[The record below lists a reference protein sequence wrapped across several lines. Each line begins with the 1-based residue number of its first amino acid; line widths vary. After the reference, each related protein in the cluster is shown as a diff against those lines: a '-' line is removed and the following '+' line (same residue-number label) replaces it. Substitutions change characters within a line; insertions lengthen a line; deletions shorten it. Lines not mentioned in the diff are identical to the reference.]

1 MAIEETTV
9 QPQIEQLNDPDREI
23 RLTAARQVDDLIA
36 AGELTHTPTREVN
49 NHVHTM
55 YSFSPY
61 SPTMAAYKAW
71 EAGLLTVGIMDHDAV
86 AGCRE
91 MLEAGKALDI
101 AATVGFEVRVNF
113 SGTSMEGRRLN
124 HPDSRNLV
132 YMAVHGIPSQRLED
146 AREFLKP
153 IQDARNDRNRAML
166 DRMNAIIA
174 PWGLEQVDFQRD
186 VYAES
191 MAAEGGTITER
202 HLMWALAKKVVQK
215 TGKGEPLVSF
225 VESTMGIPIPGR
237 VKTFLLDR
245 DNPHYLYDLLGVFK
259 STIIGEVYI
268 QPNHEECIAVRQ
280 MVDFAHT
287 IGAIPAYAYLGDVG
301 ESPTGDKKAQKFEDD
316 FLDDLLPELKR
327 IGFDAVT
334 YMPPRNTREQLLR
347 LQKLCRQHNLME
359 ISGVDINSSRQSFNC
374 PKILEPEFRHLADN
388 TFALIA
394 HEKLATHDEQMGLFH
409 PENPLNDK
417 PIADRLKIYADIGR
431 HIDNT
436 RPEDLWKKAESIMKE
451 HL

>member
-1 MAIEETTV
+1 MAIEESTV
-9 QPQIEQLNDPDREI
+9 QAQVEQLNDPDRDT
-23 RLTAARQVDDLIA
+23 RLSAAGQVGELIA
-36 AGELTHTPTREVN
+36 TGELTHTPTREVN
-49 NHVHTM
+49 NHVHTI

-61 SPTMAAYKAW
+61 SPTMAAFKAW
-71 EAGLLTVGIMDHDAV
+71 EAGLLTVGIMDHDSV

-91 MLEAGKALDI
+91 MLEAGKAFDI

-113 SGTSMEGRRLN
+113 SGTPMEGRRLN

-132 YMAVHGIPSQRLED
+132 YMAVHGIPSQRLAD

-153 IQDARNDRNRAML
+153 IQKARNDRNRAMTG
-166 DRMNAIIA
+166 RMNEIIS

-191 MAAEGGTITER
+191 RAAEGGTITER
-202 HLMWALAKKVVQK
+202 HLMWALAKKVVEK

-225 VESTMGIPIPGR
+225 VESTMGIAIPDR

-259 STIIGEVYI
+259 STIIGKVYI
-268 QPNHEECIAVRQ
+268 QPNHLECISVHE
-280 MVDFAHT
+280 MVDFAHN

-327 IGFDAVT
+327 IGFDAIT
-334 YMPPRNTREQLLR
+334 YMPPRNTQEQLLR
-347 LQKLCRQHNLME
+347 LQKLCRQHDLME

-374 PKILEPEFRHLADN
+374 PKILEPDFRHLAEN

-394 HEKLATHDEQMGLFH
+394 HEKLATHEERMGLFH
-409 PENPLNDK
+409 PENPLGDRS
-417 PIADRLKIYADIGR
+417 ITDRLNIYAEIGR
-431 HIDNT
+431 HIDNRHPGKVWET
-436 RPEDLWKKAESIMKE
+436 AEAIVE
-451 HL
+451 EQI